1 MGTIGFLLIINNFIV
16 RKIKFPHRRTLF
28 SLVCDYLR
36 NDMIELTRITETD
49 CREYGFTEKLLTA
62 TFPHDEYRDLAE
74 QRANVTGKQEFHLM
88 LARYN
93 GEPVGFISY
102 WKLREFFYVEHL
114 ATLPDIRG
122 KGHGKAILERLQEIA
137 TKIVLEV
144 EEPVDE
150 ITTRRVGFYRRAG
163 FEMCRQPYLQPPYR
177 AGDGPLP
184 MRLMFYGCPAD
195 EAHYARAKENIYNHI
210 YNYKE

>member
-1 MGTIGFLLIINNFIV
+1 
-16 RKIKFPHRRTLF
+16 
-28 SLVCDYLR
+28 
-36 NDMIELTRITETD
+36 MIELTRITETD

-62 TFPHDEYRDLAE
+62 TFPRDEYRDLAE

-102 WKLREFFYVEHL
+102 WKLREFCYVEHL
-114 ATLPDIRG
+114 ATLPAIRG

-144 EEPVDE
+144 EEPVDD

-163 FEMCRQPYLQPPYR
+163 FDMCPLPYLQPPYR
-177 AGDGPLP
+177 QGDGMLP
-184 MRLMFYGCPAD
+184 MRLMFHGCPASVQNF
-195 EAHYARAKENIYNHI
+195 EKAREIIYDKI
-210 YNYKE
+210 YNYKKQA